1 MAPQQI
7 PLELGHRPALG
18 RADFLITEAN
28 REAVSWIDSWPNW
41 PAPVVGLHGPSGC
54 GKSHLAAVFS
64 AKANAYFL
72 NVDEIENANPLS
84 LVKAHAALVWDGAEA
99 IVNEPSLFHL
109 FNAVREL
116 GKHFLIVGLTP
127 PSRWP
132 VKLPDLKSRLAGMP
146 LVAMQA
152 PDDATMSAVLIKVF
166 RDRQVDVGPDVIE
179 FVHKRIPRTFSAILT
194 FVDFIDRESLAK
206 NRKISVPFVREVLNT
221 KAIDFDQE

>member
-1 MAPQQI
+1 MTSQQI

-41 PAPVVGLHGPSGC
+41 PAPVVGLYGPPGC

-64 AKANAYFL
+64 AKSKAYFL
-72 NVDEIENANPLS
+72 DADEMEDSDPLS
-84 LVKAHAALVWDGAEA
+84 LVKAHAALVWDGADA
-99 IVNEPSLFHL
+99 IVNERALFHL

-116 GKHFLIVGLTP
+116 GKHFLIVGPTA

-132 VKLPDLKSRLAGMP
+132 VTLPDLKSRLAGMP
-146 LVAMQA
+146 LVAMHA

-166 RDRQVDVGPDVIE
+166 RDRQVEVGPDVIE

-194 FVDFIDRESLAK
+194 FVDVVDRESLAQ
-206 NRKISVPFVREVLNT
+206 NRKISIPFVRELLNT
-221 KAIDFDQE
+221 GAIDFEQE